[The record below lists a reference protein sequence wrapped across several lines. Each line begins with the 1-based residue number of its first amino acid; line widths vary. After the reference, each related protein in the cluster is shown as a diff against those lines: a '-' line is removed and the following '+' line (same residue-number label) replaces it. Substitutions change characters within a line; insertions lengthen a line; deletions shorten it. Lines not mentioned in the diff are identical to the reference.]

1 MASSPFREDGFLTD
15 EAIRFSEVIQ
25 TVDKMGNPILVGEG
39 GVGGLFRENGGNVA
53 DWGKYASER
62 YASPQEPFEVHFYR
76 NKVTGEILLFDYKI
90 KFGG

>member
-1 MASSPFREDGFLTD
+1 M
-15 EAIRFSEVIQ
+15 
-25 TVDKMGNPILVGEG
+25 
-39 GVGGLFRENGGNVA
+39 GGLFRENGGNVA